1 MKRRYD
7 LDQMK
12 PLAEVHGDSEAA
24 RMDAAV
30 RRLFAA
36 SGTEFQ
42 ERETKRKPAKE
53 RKQAKKGKP

>member
-1 MKRRYD
+1 
-7 LDQMK
+7 MK